1 MYSLA
6 VNQSR
11 RQMGIF
17 SYEFSSDVVHSP
29 RKVIKGYNNGIFQ
42 ISNLENRYDH
52 TSNVH
57 LPSSL
62 QLMIIFIAKAKC

>member
-29 RKVIKGYNNGIFQ
+29 RKVIKGYSNGIFQ

-57 LPSSL
+57 LPSSPRI
-62 QLMIIFIAKAKC
+62 IIFYCQS